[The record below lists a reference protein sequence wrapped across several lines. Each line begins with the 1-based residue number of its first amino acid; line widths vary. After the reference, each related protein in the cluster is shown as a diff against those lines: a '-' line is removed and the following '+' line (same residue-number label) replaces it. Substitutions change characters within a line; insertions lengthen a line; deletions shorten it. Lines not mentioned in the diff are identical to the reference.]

1 MIPLTSVMLLLVPE
15 NGIVLFTHCFGIDA
29 SRGIV
34 LTE

>member
-15 NGIVLFTHCFGIDA
+15 YGITHCFGIDA
-29 SRGIV
+29 SRCIV